1 MHTLL
6 TLFAIGATLLNN
18 VMAFPHQ
25 KRLAENEPWHLTSL
39 SIFTGAN
46 GSTNS
51 FISFNLR
58 DNNIGLQADTI
69 CSRSVLGSVE
79 DASNFFPCSNNS
91 FNFRWDG
98 TTLRM
103 QRFYTD
109 ST

>member
-1 MHTLL
+1 MHASLTLL
-6 TLFAIGATLLNN
+6 TTVTTLCTS

-25 KRLAENEPWHLTSL
+25 KRLSENEPWHLSGL
-39 SIFTGAN
+39 SIFT
-46 GSTNS
+46 SSDNS
-51 FISFNLR
+51 GNSSISFDLV
-58 DNNIGLQADTI
+58 DNSPGLEANTS

-79 DASNFFPCSNNS
+79 DANNFYPCDNSS

-109 ST
+109 TA